1 MDFDNQLVNGVGV
14 SALNPLAPDRAP
26 LAVSPLAASAVSSSN
41 DTALAL
47 VLQKSPERVSG

>member
-14 SALNPLAPDRAP
+14 SALNPLALARAP